1 MGSQSSAPRD
11 PNGLF
16 WLAQRWF
23 TLFAYEV
30 LIKMLCCSSIQWTET
45 WHTKTWSNHL
55 CDALSISIKIYLS
68 SLLYHHHSQEHFYN
82 WNIKGSA
89 YVEIL
94 LINMILIVLIF
105 SQRFECLML
114 PLVIFGSFSSKRF
127 SYSKIFQLFLVFIA
141 K

>member
-1 MGSQSSAPRD
+1 MGSQSSVPRD
-11 PNGLF
+11 TNGLF
-16 WLAQRWF
+16 WLAQRSL
-23 TLFAYEV
+23 TLFAYEG
-30 LIKMLCCSSIQWTET
+30 LIKMLRCLSIQWTET

-55 CDALSISIKIYLS
+55 CVALSISIKIYLP

-82 WNIKGSA
+82 WNINGSA

-94 LINMILIVLIF
+94 LINMIRIVLIF
-105 SQRFECLML
+105 SQWLEFLML
-114 PLVIFGSFSSKRF
+114 PLVIFGSFNRKWF